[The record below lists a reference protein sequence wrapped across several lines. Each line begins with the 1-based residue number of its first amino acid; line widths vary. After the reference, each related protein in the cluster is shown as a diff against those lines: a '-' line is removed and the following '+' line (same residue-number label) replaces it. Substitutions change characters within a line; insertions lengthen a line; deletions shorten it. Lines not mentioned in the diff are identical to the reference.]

1 MIEKLLED
9 VENQDNMTLGT
20 LCLQKGSYPKIGG
33 QSWHQHIIAI
43 SCKYGTSYLGLSTI
57 LE

>member
-20 LCLQKGSYPKIGG
+20 LCLQKGSYP
-33 QSWHQHIIAI
+33 QNWRE
-43 SCKYGTSYLGLSTI
+43 I
-57 LE
+57 LAPTYYCNKL